1 MSTSISFFRQV
12 AQHYQNPAA
21 IPQSPR
27 PLRARSPILRFRE
40 RLAGPGGLYNAGN
53 AVGLAGGTA
62 LAIASSGGSSG
73 PDLKTGLVA
82 AADYLA
88 GGADAIAISAAM
100 LVFFWGGEVYHRA
113 WSNGAPPDASQN
125 RRGDLLSGYGA
136 LLLGLGLFLMGQPL
150 LAASSGLLHA
160 FGKFGSAFH
169 GTRRVGPEGWPDL
182 FRSAVLIS
190 RLPALVLV
198 MTDLGAALFGAGS
211 LSVASVPGPA
221 LLLFCYLIWARAD
234 LMLLRSQ

>member
-1 MSTSISFFRQV
+1 MTSKFPDPMVGVPSF
-12 AQHYQNPAA
+12 QHPAL
-21 IPQSPR
+21 P
-27 PLRARSPILRFRE
+27 PLRLKGAPPLKALFS

-53 AVGLAGGTA
+53 AIGLAGGVS
-62 LAIASSGGSSG
+62 LAVAASGGSDG
-73 PDLKTGLVA
+73 PDVASGLTA

-113 WSNGAPPDASQN
+113 WSKGAPPDASLN

-160 FGKFGSAFH
+160 FGKFASVWHGSRKA
-169 GTRRVGPEGWPDL
+169 GPEGWPDL
-182 FRSAVLIS
+182 FRSTVLVS
-190 RLPALVLV
+190 RLPALLLV
-198 MTDLGAALFGAGS
+198 TTDLGNAILHEGGTSFAL
-211 LSVASVPGPA
+211 LSGPA
-221 LLLFCYLIWARAD
+221 LLLSCYLIWARAD